1 MMQSKERI
9 TRENAMDIIH
19 RFAKEYRK
27 VLGKTPGEV
36 IIVGGGSIMLNY
48 GFRDST
54 QDLDVII
61 HAASGIRDVIHQFAE
76 ENGLPRDWM
85 NTDFTKTASFSEKLT
100 EVSQHFCWLNN
111 QTLEIRTVSGV
122 YLIAMKMRARRN
134 YRNDISDAI
143 GILIEEQETG
153 NRIAYDELEKAY
165 RKLYQE
171 LPNSETRGQFRKI
184 CSKSI
189 DELKNIYDS
198 QKETEKTVGKKLVN
212 YIEHGA
218 DINTENVED
227 VVARIKEKLN
237 RQ

>member
-1 MMQSKERI
+1 MEG
-9 TRENAMDIIH
+9 ND
-19 RFAKEYRK
+19 
-27 VLGKTPGEV
+27 
-36 IIVGGGSIMLNY
+36 
-48 GFRDST
+48 
-54 QDLDVII
+54 
-61 HAASGIRDVIHQFAE
+61 
-76 ENGLPRDWM
+76 
-85 NTDFTKTASFSEKLT
+85 
-100 EVSQHFCWLNN
+100 
-111 QTLEIRTVSGV
+111 
-122 YLIAMKMRARRN
+122 MKMRARRN

-171 LPNSETRGQFRKI
+171 LPNSETREQFRKI

-189 DELKNIYDS
+189 DELKIIYDS

-212 YIEHGA
+212 YNEHGA